1 MVQKRGFHRGTVD
14 LSCSARRSPSPHKV
28 ASPDSYSAWA
38 VQRAVREQELLRE
51 QGLREQELRHQFGGA
66 AVGVPAEMMEAHLEM
81 EAMEAM
87 EEEHLEMDEELEPL
101 QWAGGGEGFIE
112 PAPVAGKRVLRER
125 PRAGGEARAVRQ
137 CSHDAEQAMR
147 PPGRA
152 NQLAEQA
159 MQAMHE
165 EQQEQQH
172 LAEQAMQAM
181 QEEQQAAINEL
192 KQQLTNAQVQLAEQE
207 DMPVSEC
214 VICLDEARIGLR
226 CGGEESHFICAPCL
240 NDFCESEAADEPR
253 RVEQRGGRIFCPLK
267 RFDGGDGG
275 CDSCAFD
282 DVTLARVLDKKA
294 FAAVQKSRHG
304 IVEAEAARRADA
316 VSQQQMEAKL
326 RQLEELGVEVFKHC
340 EHIREEILTMK
351 CPRCSA
357 AFFDCTRS
365 RPLCVFFEV
374 SRTAACFVQSKVA
387 WR

>member
-1 MVQKRGFHRGTVD
+1 MAQKRRLHRGTVD

-66 AVGVPAEMMEAHLEM
+66 AVGVPTEM
-81 EAMEAM
+81 MEAM

-101 QWAGGGEGFIE
+101 QWAGGGEGFIA
-112 PAPVAGKRVLRER
+112 PAPPAGKRVLRER

-137 CSHDAEQAMR
+137 CSHDDAEQAMR
-147 PPGRA
+147 
-152 NQLAEQA
+152 
-159 MQAMHE
+159 
-165 EQQEQQH
+165 QEQQH

-207 DMPVSEC
+207 DLPVSEC

-253 RVEQRGGRIFCPLK
+253 RVEQRGGRIFCPL

-357 AFFDCTRS
+357 AFVDCTRS
-365 RPLCVFFEV
+365 RPLCVFRSLAEA
-374 SRTAACFVQSKVA
+374 AACFAQSKVA

>member
-1 MVQKRGFHRGTVD
+1 MAQKRRLHRGTVD

-66 AVGVPAEMMEAHLEM
+66 AVGVPAEMMEEEHLE
-81 EAMEAM
+81 MEAM

-137 CSHDAEQAMR
+137 CSHDDAEQAMR
-147 PPGRA
+147 
-152 NQLAEQA
+152 
-159 MQAMHE
+159 
-165 EQQEQQH
+165 QEQQH

-316 VSQQQMEAKL
+316 VSQQQMDAKL

-357 AFFDCTRS
+357 
-365 RPLCVFFEV
+365 
-374 SRTAACFVQSKVA
+374 
-387 WR
+387 